1 MESNLART
9 SWFVNYVI
17 AKNYGHVGM
26 EWQIAEAFVQILRKR
41 LIGLEELEGTDA
53 APEGIDEG
61 LALVRN
67 LLAYLESTPVLH

>member
-1 MESNLART
+1 
-9 SWFVNYVI
+9 
-17 AKNYGHVGM
+17 M

-41 LIGLEELEGTDA
+41 LIELEELEGTDA
-53 APEGIDEG
+53 APGGIDGG

>member
-1 MESNLART
+1 MLDA
-9 SWFVNYVI
+9 
-17 AKNYGHVGM
+17 GM
-26 EWQIAEAFVQILRKR
+26 EWQIAEAFVQILRRR
-41 LIGLEELEGTDA
+41 LVELEELEGTEA